1 MSCVL
6 SGWRER
12 AQTKCNAK
20 SGVRGYVLM
29 VGVLITV
36 GLDLFL
42 RSKVHGRVKVLGMG
56 ELPMELG
63 YFSRRIMGDA
73 IRWSGRRRLP
83 QPGQRPASS

>member
-1 MSCVL
+1 
-6 SGWRER
+6 
-12 AQTKCNAK
+12 
-20 SGVRGYVLM
+20 M

-63 YFSRRIMGDA
+63 YFSRRIMGDHQME
-73 IRWSGRRRLP
+73 WSKTAAAAGTASCKQLTEAGR
-83 QPGQRPASS
+83 ACV

>member
-1 MSCVL
+1 
-6 SGWRER
+6 
-12 AQTKCNAK
+12 
-20 SGVRGYVLM
+20 M

-63 YFSRRIMGDA
+63 TFPVGSWVMPSDGVVEDGCRSRDSVLQAVDRS
-73 IRWSGRRRLP
+73 RESLCV
-83 QPGQRPASS
+83 